1 MSKWIIRMAG
11 LLLVLML
18 VVMLVSLHRQL
29 RQLAASQTPPASS
42 R

>member
-1 MSKWIIRMAG
+1 MNKWIIRTAG

-18 VVMLVSLHRQL
+18 VVMLASLHRQL
-29 RQLAASQTPPASS
+29 SQLAASQTPPASS